1 MVQCVFKGYE
11 SVFGVQKLGYKAFR
25 GVNNQ
30 IVLVN
35 DAAIPRTSLSLGEN
49 REKEVNLVPEKHNRE
64 DESHKRKRGEVEH
77 NPVLSETAA
86 NESVSPLSPSQART
100 SIALKQTENATQEMT
115 VQPFVLMMAY
125 YNISFGMQESSEE
138 GKRQRSARDC
148 GLVLDSLEYEFKAT
162 SLTCDITI

>member
-1 MVQCVFKGYE
+1 
-11 SVFGVQKLGYKAFR
+11 VFGVQKLGYKAFR

-77 NPVLSETAA
+77 NPVLSETA
-86 NESVSPLSPSQART
+86 VSPLSPSQART

-115 VQPFVLMMAY
+115 VQPVSDQSGVE
-125 YNISFGMQESSEE
+125 NHTTQENVKSSEE

>member
-1 MVQCVFKGYE
+1 MAFKD
-11 SVFGVQKLGYKAFR
+11 
-25 GVNNQ
+25 
-30 IVLVN
+30 VN

-115 VQPFVLMMAY
+115 VQPVSDQSGVE
-125 YNISFGMQESSEE
+125 NHTTQENESSEE